1 MRAHTT
7 LCLAALGLLGA
18 CNQPAVT
25 LKPPA
30 FQSSENTVRDWNDVA
45 HEIATQLAAHGLL
58 AGNAPAPGQPAY
70 PPKPIFVMVHAPGS
84 AFVHQVAIEL
94 KAEVLARGG
103 ARIPSGATVVTGLCL
118 VGRFT

>member
-1 MRAHTT
+1 
-7 LCLAALGLLGA
+7 
-18 CNQPAVT
+18 
-25 LKPPA
+25 
-30 FQSSENTVRDWNDVA
+30 VA

-118 VGRFT
+118 VGRCT